1 MAIQITIPRLG
12 WSMEEGTFGNW
23 LKSAGEQVRAG
34 EPLFSV
40 ESDKVTM
47 DVESLDSGILYLP
60 ADAPQPG
67 AVVKVGQL
75 IGYLLAEGEAPPG
88 DVPVTPRARRVAR
101 ELGVDLSNIQGS
113 GKGGRIREQ
122 DVRAAANQPNTEQQ
136 IPVTAL
142 RRTIADR
149 MTQSRQQT
157 APVTLTRRVDASR
170 LVGPAQS
177 MEAAA
182 SAGTGSVAERHRGE
196 TRGHRTR

>member
-12 WSMEEGTFGNW
+12 WSMEEGTFSNW

-47 DVESLDSGILYLP
+47 DVESLDAGILYLP

-101 ELGVDLSNIQGS
+101 ELSVDLSNIQGS

-122 DVRAAANQPNTEQQ
+122 DVRAAANQPGHGAAD
-136 IPVTAL
+136 P
-142 RRTIADR
+142 RHRIAPHDCG
-149 MTQSRQQT
+149 TD
-157 APVTLTRRVDASR
+157 DAK
-170 LVGPAQS
+170 PA
-177 MEAAA
+177 AD
-182 SAGTGSVAERHRGE
+182 SAGHAHPPC
-196 TRGHRTR
+196 